1 MVDTTAVGKPLPSET
16 VTIERG
22 PLSNFAKAV
31 TDDNPIYQDIGV
43 AQEHGFDSIPAP
55 PTYGFAMANWGKFPE
70 LQPEGRDTTSPI
82 MQAIGSL
89 MAKGGL
95 ILHGEQE
102 FVYHR
107 PVVAGDVLSSTGKI
121 SDIYEK
127 EGSGGQTM
135 TFVVTET
142 VWSDESGEPVL
153 TTRMSVIHRA

>member
-1 MVDTTAVGKPLPSET
+1 MVDTTAVGKPLPPET
-16 VTIERG
+16 VMIERG

-31 TDDNPIYQDIGV
+31 TDDNPIYQDIGA
-43 AQEHGFDSIPAP
+43 AQGNGFDNIPAP

-70 LQPEGRDTTSPI
+70 LQPEGVDSTSPI

-102 FVYHR
+102 FIYHR

-127 EGSGGQTM
+127 EGSGGKTM

-153 TTRMSVIHRA
+153 TTRMSLIHRA

>member
-1 MVDTTAVGKPLPSET
+1 MVDTSAVGKPLPPER

-22 PLSNFAKAV
+22 PLSNFAAAV
-31 TDDNPIYQDIGV
+31 TDENPVYRDV
-43 AQEHGFDSIPAP
+43 EAAKAAGFDHIPAP
-55 PTYGFAMANWGKFPE
+55 PTYGFAMANWGKFSE
-70 LQPEGRDTTSPI
+70 QQPEGASQANPI

-89 MAKGGL
+89 MASGGL

-107 PVVAGDVLSSTGKI
+107 PVVAGDTLTSSGRI

-127 EGSGGQTM
+127 EGSGGKKM

-142 VWSDESGEPVL
+142 VWSDESGEDVL
-153 TTRMSVIHRA
+153 TTRMTLLHRA